1 MEKTM
6 AASSQVPIT
15 NEQQQSHHDD
25 SHFHLPFV
33 STNRAKDHLT
43 RQYNGKWS
51 IRGRFRRPAITT
63 DQLDD
68 RVRELEDARGVY
80 RKRRYRNPDGDNS
93 HEKYPDLD
101 TYYST
106 NKEIPRRLAVQA
118 TPEAHNDTRPR
129 HWGLRKIKGHS
140 PLIIRLAEFCLN
152 PLGYEYDDEGEDYDD
167 DEDDAIPHEKQKERR
182 SLGLVMTDLCR
193 RTLHALASTFCTIL
207 LAWVIQLMLSI
218 QIVTA
223 PWTDDGSSE
232 PYAEY
237 ENVQWYWPKH
247 AVNPLDQA
255 PNNDKPQ
262 SPVARLAIPRRLVVK
277 DAATGR
283 WVAKKT
289 NDLRDPKTGLL
300 PPYIFLSFSRA
311 NFLGKSD
318 EALRPFFD
326 RVAESLL
333 AHENEHSQDEVP
345 VQAFWVDV
353 YCVSHASDEQ
363 RTRDV
368 HTICDAVR
376 CAKRVYVV
384 LPNDDPEHKKIWGA
398 RIWTLPEVLLAADR
412 IRYCFSA
419 PPAAGDVYDSQ
430 VTSRPH
436 ELTLTDMLESFWPG
450 SSPKSWKEDDD
461 DEEDRRLEHQHEEA
475 IGHLI
480 NHYSN
485 SGQLSELQ
493 LFTCAVQALAER
505 AEGKSTEGYTTTD
518 LAYAAMGLLAYRIV
532 PNASD
537 NAFQAIARLS
547 LVNDSN
553 RLLERLACLW
563 PHPATKNDQ
572 EQDLIVAGSEEL
584 LRNIADRDQ
593 YSVHL
598 WDIQPMCDVVGIGD
612 DPFTPTVI
620 LDRCRAIPIRWKDF
634 PKIKYVKDL
643 NGFRATVSQKIVYC
657 GAWFLATGFGLF
669 ASGLALLF
677 SVLPYNNSNTNRD
690 DRAPRQQN
698 EVQPAMYLLGVALFM
713 GCGWVISW
721 FSPWAVRQL
730 CNGGYTGVS
739 CHLVGFEGTM
749 PLGEI
754 EKAICGFDNQRFSYA
769 ASSTIFSQNLR
780 HAKVRAGRAPGEG
793 GWAAEAKRLGVPP
806 GHRLFTIVDTGNWTV
821 SVIAAERPPVVA
833 LICGREG
840 GMLRALL
847 CSWRFENN
855 CLYRECVVRM
865 RSSLEHLATP
875 NDWLKVSL
883 ACQGDVARTRVNHRS
898 LEKHQPPAPSPQVA
912 VWASG

>member
-6 AASSQVPIT
+6 AASSQSPTT
-15 NEQQQSHHDD
+15 NGQQ
-25 SHFHLPFV
+25 HFHLPFMG
-33 STNRAKDHLT
+33 TDRAKDHLAT
-43 RQYNGKWS
+43 QYNGKWS
-51 IRGRFRRPAITT
+51 VRERFRRPAAITA

-68 RVRELEDARGVY
+68 RMRELEDARGVY
-80 RKRRYRNPDGDNS
+80 RKRRYRNPEGDNS

-118 TPEAHNDTRPR
+118 TPEAHNDPRPR
-129 HWGLRKIKGHS
+129 HWGLRKIKGHL
-140 PLIIRLAEFCLN
+140 PLVIRLAEFCLN
-152 PLGYEYDDEGEDYDD
+152 PLGYEYDDEGDDDDD
-167 DEDDAIPHEKQKERR
+167 DEDYAIPREKQKEKK
-182 SLGLVMTDLCR
+182 SWGMVMRDLCR
-193 RTLHALASTFCTIL
+193 RTVHALASTVCTML
-207 LAWVIQLMLSI
+207 LAWIIQLMLSI

-223 PWTDDGSSE
+223 PWTDDGSTE

-255 PNNDKPQ
+255 PNNDQPQ
-262 SPVARLAIPRRLVVK
+262 SQVARLAIPRRLVVK
-277 DAATGR
+277 DAATGQ

-300 PPYIFLSFSRA
+300 PPYIFLSFSRG

-326 RVAESLL
+326 RVAEGLL
-333 AHENEHSQDEVP
+333 AHENEHGQDEEP
-345 VQAFWVDV
+345 VRAFWVDV

-398 RIWTLPEVLLAADR
+398 RIWTLPEVLLAADK
-412 IRYCFSA
+412 IRYCFSS
-419 PPAAGDVYDSQ
+419 PPAAGEGSDSQ

-450 SSPKSWKEDDD
+450 SSPESWKEDDD
-461 DEEDRRLEHQHEEA
+461 DDEKDRRLEQQHEEA

-485 SGQLSELQ
+485 STKLTELQ

-518 LAYAAMGLLAYRIV
+518 LAYAAMGLLAYRIT

-593 YSVHL
+593 YAVHL

-643 NGFRATVSQKIVYC
+643 NGFRATISQKIVYC

-669 ASGLALLF
+669 ASAIALLF
-677 SVLPYNNSNTNRD
+677 SVLPYDNSSNNSD
-690 DRAPRQQN
+690 DRAQRRPN
-698 EVQPAMYLLGVALFM
+698 DVQPAMYLLGVALFM

-754 EKAICGFDNQRFSYA
+754 EKAICGFDNNRFSYA
-769 ASSTIFSQNLR
+769 ASSTIFSKNLR
-780 HAKVRAGRAPGEG
+780 HVTMRAGRVPGEG
-793 GWAAEAKRLGVPP
+793 GWAAEAERLGVPP

-883 ACQGDVARTRVNHRS
+883 ACQGAVARTRVNHRR
-898 LEKHQPPAPSPQVA
+898 LEKSQKPAPSPQVA
-912 VWASG
+912 V